1 MKKIA
6 KLAYLFGALPLVS
19 YAQCGLECDPTSSA
33 ILIGGIEYPVECYLN
48 SQMVSQDPE
57 IATYNMLEPCDFA
70 ISFVDMRKETLAAT
84 HTNRG
89 VIRVALENY
98 DGAFSDFNIGMNL
111 LPEAA
116 QILVNRGNAFY
127 HTGNYQMAIEDY
139 NQSIEIGYA
148 DFADVYLNLGK
159 SYERMG
165 NINLAERNYQR
176 AIDLSPSQAE
186 ARALLDGL
194 LSQPN
199 FQSIAQDKKSPVTTG
214 LFL

>member
-6 KLAYLFGALPLVS
+6 KLAYLYGALPLVS
-19 YAQCGLECDPTSSA
+19 YAQCGLECDPTASA
-33 ILIGGIEYPVECYLN
+33 ILIGGGDYAYDCYVN
-48 SQMVSQDPE
+48 SQTVSQNPDL
-57 IATYNMLEPCDFA
+57 ATFNMLETCNFA
-70 ISFVDMRKETLAAT
+70 IQFVDLSKKDLAAT

-89 VIRVALENY
+89 VIRIALGNY
-98 DGAFSDFNIGMNL
+98 DGAFSDFNIGMTL

-139 NQSIEIGYA
+139 NRSIELGYS

-165 NINLAERNYQR
+165 NNNLAERNYQQ
-176 AIDLSPSQAE
+176 AINLSPNQAE
-186 ARALLDGL
+186 ARSLLDGL
-194 LSQPN
+194 LSQPE
-199 FQSIAQDKKSPVTTG
+199 F
-214 LFL
+214 

>member
-33 ILIGGIEYPVECYLN
+33 TLLGGGEYAYDCYLN
-48 SQMVSQDPE
+48 SQIVSQNPGD
-57 IATYNMLEPCDFA
+57 ATYRMLEPCDFA
-70 ISFVDMRKETLAAT
+70 IKFVDMDKEDLAAT

-89 VIRVALENY
+89 VIRIALENY
-98 DGAFSDFNIGMNL
+98 DGAFSDFNIGMTL
-111 LPEAA
+111 LPGAA

-139 NQSIEIGYA
+139 NRSIELGYS

-165 NINLAERNYQR
+165 NNNLAERNYRQ
-176 AIDLSPSQAE
+176 AINLSPDQAE
-186 ARALLDGL
+186 ARSLLDGL
-194 LSQPN
+194 LSQP
-199 FQSIAQDKKSPVTTG
+199 
-214 LFL
+214 

>member
-6 KLAYLFGALPLVS
+6 KLAYLFGVLPLVS

-33 ILIGGIEYPVECYLN
+33 ILIGGIEYPVNCYLN
-48 SQMVSQDPE
+48 SQKVSQNPD
-57 IATYNMLEPCDFA
+57 IATESMLEPCDFA
-70 ISFVDMRKETLAAT
+70 ITFVDMKKDTLAAT
-84 HTNRG
+84 YTNRG
-89 VIRVALENY
+89 VIHIALGNY

-116 QILVNRGNAFY
+116 QIMVNRGNAFY

-139 NQSIEIGYA
+139 NQSIELGYA

-165 NINLAERNYQR
+165 NITLAQQNYQQ
-176 AIDLSPSQAE
+176 AIDLSPNQAE
-186 ARALLDGL
+186 VRSLLDGL
-194 LSQPN
+194 LSQSD
-199 FQSIAQDKKSPVTTG
+199 F
-214 LFL
+214 